1 MGWLEWLKNEC
12 NDKKTLGGIKWNCED
27 IIDEN
32 KDKVDGTY
40 FSLEKILPQ

>member
-12 NDKKTLGGIKWNCED
+12 NDKNTLGGIKWNCED